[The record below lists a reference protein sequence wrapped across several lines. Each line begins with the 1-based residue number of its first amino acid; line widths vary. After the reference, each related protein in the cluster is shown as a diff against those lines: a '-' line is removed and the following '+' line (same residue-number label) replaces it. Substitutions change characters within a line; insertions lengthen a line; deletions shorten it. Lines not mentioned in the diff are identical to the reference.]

1 MGGLSVL
8 KKMLTGSLPSLSR
21 HRPHFSR
28 SRASY
33 FRVPFLIFMPSQL
46 SESLEQAS
54 FSIATF
60 FSSNFAVLLFCVYV
74 VLAQL
79 KKKKKKKKRNTGNDS
94 GLLCAEKS
102 TKLVRDDGR

>member
-1 MGGLSVL
+1 
-8 KKMLTGSLPSLSR
+8 
-21 HRPHFSR
+21 
-28 SRASY
+28 
-33 FRVPFLIFMPSQL
+33 MPSQL

-79 KKKKKKKKRNTGNDS
+79 KKKKKKKKKRNTGNDS